1 MHVSSR
7 QWYSINPRSCVGKHL
22 YKPEAELRRYLI
34 VILFL
39 LYYIIYQLGVKQTTV
54 HPRDV
59 KMAKQ
64 SKYLQLRYHDILQ

>member
-7 QWYSINPRSCVGKHL
+7 QWYAINPRSCVGKHP
-22 YKPEAELRRYLI
+22 YKPEAELRRYLK

-54 HPRDV
+54 HLRDY
-59 KMAKQ
+59 KMAQQ
-64 SKYLQLRYHDILQ
+64 SKYSQLRYHDILQ